1 MSNIPLEL
9 FFLIFKIIRDVSNNN
24 KQALCR
30 FFLHDFILLF
40 SSLYR
45 IAITF
50 VSLFGTFVLI
60 SDLGGQ
66 EKMEKRMTTG
76 RSSMKSTIKV
86 VVQRSIHE
94 ENVDNLQGRMV

>member
-60 SDLGGQ
+60 SE